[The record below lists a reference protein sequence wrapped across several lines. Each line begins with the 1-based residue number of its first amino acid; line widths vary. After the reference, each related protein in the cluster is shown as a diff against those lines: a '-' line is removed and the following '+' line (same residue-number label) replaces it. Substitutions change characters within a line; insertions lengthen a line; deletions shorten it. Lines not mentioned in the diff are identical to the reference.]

1 MKRNELSTARILELV
16 DSSDS
21 SFSAS
26 DSWRHGA
33 GRANAAYMQER
44 YKYPTFYGPPKFHIH
59 TK

>member
-26 DSWRHGA
+26 DSWRNGT
-33 GRANAAYMQER
+33 GRANVRTATQMREA
-44 YKYPTFYGPPKFHIH
+44 YKYPTL
-59 TK
+59 

>member
-26 DSWRHGA
+26 DSWRRGA

-44 YKYPTFYGPPKFHIH
+44 YKYPTL
-59 TK
+59 